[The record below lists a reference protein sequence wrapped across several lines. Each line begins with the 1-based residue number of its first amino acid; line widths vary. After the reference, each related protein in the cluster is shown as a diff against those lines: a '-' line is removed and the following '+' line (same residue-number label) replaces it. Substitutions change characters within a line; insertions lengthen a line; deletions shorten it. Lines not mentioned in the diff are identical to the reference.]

1 MSVELLNEKVKTVK
15 ERKEIC
21 DICPRKV
28 FKYNEIDNTI
38 KIENPSSCIF
48 CGDCEELNE
57 QYKDKLIDVKYNED
71 HFYFTVE
78 TTGCMSP
85 ENIVISAFNE
95 LIKKSGMLIDELQN
109 DTDI

>member
-1 MSVELLNEKVKTVK
+1 MFVIKWYQLQKQ
-15 ERKEIC
+15 
-21 DICPRKV
+21 
-28 FKYNEIDNTI
+28 I

-95 LIKKSGMLIDELQN
+95 LIVCFAFLQEQANTCIVQKKSGMLIDELQN